1 MIVPINAKFLT
12 SAASIADAPSF
23 AMSEVAFL
31 GRSNVGKSSLI
42 NALLARKGLAKS
54 SSTPGKT
61 QLINFF
67 DVAFQSDAP
76 LGLRD
81 EILNINSSGAS
92 NDRSYEQA
100 CDTCEDELCSDGGSE
115 ALHDDRDDD
124 SEAFHD
130 GHSGSNEKA
139 PCDDRSDSATLYDDR
154 DNSTSPHLNLA
165 AQNSLNSSRNS
176 LNLNTQNFLN
186 SSAENLLNSNTQ
198 NSLNSAAAGTLS
210 KSSSSFAHAE
220 KDAKFKEKFS
230 LIFVDLPGFGY
241 AKVSKKLHHI
251 WQKNLD
257 EFIKN
262 RLEIKLF
269 VHLIDARQFDLAID
283 KNLQNYL
290 ASFLRGDQKV
300 VRLYT
305 KCDKLNQSE
314 RTKLLRH
321 DPQAVLVSTLKG
333 SGLAKARE
341 IIVRGALGL

>member
-1 MIVPINAKFLT
+1 MIYPSSAQFIT
-12 SAASIADAPSF
+12 SAANIGGAPEF

-42 NALLARKGLAKS
+42 NALTGRKNLAKS

-67 DVAFQSDAP
+67 EVKFKQKLAA
-76 LGLRD
+76 G
-81 EILNINSSGAS
+81 
-92 NDRSYEQA
+92 
-100 CDTCEDELCSDGGSE
+100 SDGSQNETSPDLASKE
-115 ALHDDRDDD
+115 ALSSAANCAQDHADAAA
-124 SEAFHD
+124 SERNLKQDFVLNLKSASADF
-130 GHSGSNEKA
+130 
-139 PCDDRSDSATLYDDR
+139 RSDRETDLAAGFAPNSAQ
-154 DNSTSPHLNLA
+154 NSELNLA
-165 AQNSLNSSRNS
+165 G
-176 LNLNTQNFLN
+176 
-186 SSAENLLNSNTQ
+186 
-198 NSLNSAAAGTLS
+198 NSAFSGLASLG
-210 KSSSSFAHAE
+210 E
-220 KDAKFKEKFS
+220 NIS

-241 AKVSKKLHHI
+241 AKVSKKLHYI

-257 EFIKN
+257 EFIKE
-262 RLEIKLF
+262 RLNIKLF

-305 KCDKLNQSE
+305 KADKLNQSE
-314 RTKLLRH
+314 RAKLLRH

-341 IIVRGALGL
+341 IIVRGAFGL

>member
-1 MIVPINAKFLT
+1 MIYPSSAQFIT
-12 SAASIADAPSF
+12 SAANIAGAPEF

-42 NALLARKGLAKS
+42 NALTGRKNLAKS

-67 DVAFQSDAP
+67 EVKFKQKLAASADGSQNETSPDLASKEALSSAANCAQERADAAASERNLKQDFVLNLKSASADFRSDRETDLAAGLTPNLAQS
-76 LGLRD
+76 L
-81 EILNINSSGAS
+81 ELN
-92 NDRSYEQA
+92 
-100 CDTCEDELCSDGGSE
+100 LSDG
-115 ALHDDRDDD
+115 
-124 SEAFHD
+124 
-130 GHSGSNEKA
+130 
-139 PCDDRSDSATLYDDR
+139 SA
-154 DNSTSPHLNLA
+154 LNLA
-165 AQNSLNSSRNS
+165 GNPAFSDLASLG
-176 LNLNTQNFLN
+176 
-186 SSAENLLNSNTQ
+186 ENI
-198 NSLNSAAAGTLS
+198 
-210 KSSSSFAHAE
+210 
-220 KDAKFKEKFS
+220 S

-241 AKVSKKLHHI
+241 AKVPKKLHYI

-257 EFIKN
+257 EFIKE
-262 RLEIKLF
+262 RLNIKLF

-305 KCDKLNQSE
+305 KADKLNQSE
-314 RTKLLRH
+314 RAKLLRH

-341 IIVRGALGL
+341 IIVRGAFGL

>member
-1 MIVPINAKFLT
+1 MIYPSSAQFIT
-12 SAASIADAPSF
+12 SAANIAGAPEF

-42 NALLARKGLAKS
+42 NALTGRKNLAKS

-76 LGLRD
+76 FGLRD
-81 EILNINSSGAS
+81 EILNVNSGGAS
-92 NDRSYEQA
+92 NDHSFEQT
-100 CDTCEDELCSDGGSE
+100 CNTCEDELCGN
-115 ALHDDRDDD
+115 DD

-130 GHSGSNEKA
+130 DHSGSNEKA
-139 PCDDRSDSATLYDDR
+139 PCDNRSDSATLHGDR
-154 DNSTSPHLNLA
+154 DNSASAHLNLA

-176 LNLNTQNFLN
+176 LDLNTQNLLN

-198 NSLNSAAAGTLS
+198 NSLNSAATDTLS
-210 KSSSSFAHAE
+210 KSSGSFARAE
-220 KDAKFKEKFS
+220 KDAKCKEKFS

>member
-81 EILNINSSGAS
+81 EILNVNSGGAS

-100 CDTCEDELCSDGGSE
+100 CNTCEDELCGDGGSE
-115 ALHDDRDDD
+115 ALHDDRDD
-124 SEAFHD
+124 SKAFHD
-130 GHSGSNEKA
+130 DHSGIGEKA
-139 PCDDRSDSATLYDDR
+139 PRGDRATLRDDR
-154 DNSTSPHLNLA
+154 DNSASAHLNLA

-176 LNLNTQNFLN
+176 LNFNTQNFLN
-186 SSAENLLNSNTQ
+186 LSAENLLNSNMQ
-198 NSLNSAAAGTLS
+198 NSLNSAAAGTLP
-210 KSSSSFAHAE
+210 KSSGSFACAE

-305 KCDKLNQSE
+305 KADKLNQSE